1 MLYYGWV
8 QLAWINSSRQFDFVC
23 KNNLFWSFSNSQKK
37 EEERK
42 GKRANRER
50 QGCRGSQTLC
60 QWCRDME
67 EMERRIQMKQTERKP
82 DKTLEG
88 KQKEQ
93 AGAAAAFGQRGRTK
107 YMPITVFAWREL
119 FPHKI
124 SSCNCTLYAFVHSLK
139 VYTTYSACTVLQSLL
154 WHPTCNYI
162 LWSSSVLP
170 LCICFI
176 TFYIVKISITHIE
189 SMSQVWL
196 LRTIQCSTLAWDKD

>member
-8 QLAWINSSRQFDFVC
+8 QLAWINSSRQFDIVC

-162 LWSSSVLP
+162 GLPQSCHSVSALLLSILSKSVSRILNP
-170 LCICFI
+170 W
-176 TFYIVKISITHIE
+176 VKFDCCAQFSA
-189 SMSQVWL
+189 L
-196 LRTIQCSTLAWDKD
+196 L